1 MTPFEFG
8 CQCSQFE
15 KQALNPILSGV
26 LQGGKKIVKG
36 LGGID
41 NAAGGLLRSVGSL
54 SGGIGKLFGSAGQM
68 AKPIGQAV
76 TRGGEAMA
84 NTNIKNETARDL
96 IRMLGY
102 GTKTLGKGV
111 TTSGGGANII
121 GGGFNLLDKG
131 LKRVGNFGYGAPTLG
146 TLGLGGAG
154 FQAGVLQNP
163 VRIAPSNDH
172 IDVRSPVTLPVAG
185 RNMFGEPAPRR
196 PRPKYTASG
205 KRIR

>member
-8 CQCSQFE
+8 CYFGQYE
-15 KQALNPILSGV
+15 KQALHPVLTGM

-54 SGGIGKLFGSAGQM
+54 SGGVGKLFGSAGQL
-68 AKPIGQAV
+68 AKPVGEGIV
-76 TRGGEAMA
+76 RGGEALA
-84 NTNIKNETARDL
+84 TNNIKNETLRDL
-96 IRMLGY
+96 VRMVGY
-102 GTKTLGKGV
+102 ATKTTGKGV
-111 TTSGGGANII
+111 TSSGGGANII
-121 GGGFNLLDKG
+121 GGGFNLLGKG
-131 LKRVGNFGYGAPTLG
+131 LKGVGNVGYGVPTAA

-163 VRIAPSNDH
+163 VRVAPSGDH
-172 IDVRSPVTLPVAG
+172 IDVRSPVTLPPSV
-185 RNMFGEPAPRR
+185 RNMIGEPPPRR
-196 PRPKYTASG
+196 PRPRYTASG

>member
-8 CQCSQFE
+8 RQLGHFE
-15 KQALNPILSGV
+15 KQALNPLLKGLWS
-26 LQGGKKIVKG
+26 GGKQVVKG

-41 NAAGGLLRSVGSL
+41 NAAGSLMKSVGTGF
-54 SGGIGKLFGSAGQM
+54 GGLGKLFGTIGDAVKPVGQG
-68 AKPIGQAV
+68 IV
-76 TRGGEAMA
+76 RGGEAMA
-84 NTNIKNETARDL
+84 NNNIKNETARDL
-96 IRMLGY
+96 LRMLGY
-102 GTKTLGKGV
+102 GTKTFGKGV
-111 TTSGGGANII
+111 TSSGGGANIV
-121 GGGFNLLDKG
+121 GGGLKLLDKG
-131 LKRVGNFGYGAPTLG
+131 FKRVGEFGYGAPTAA

-163 VRIAPSNDH
+163 VRIAPEADH
-172 IDVRSPVTLPVAG
+172 IDVRSPVTLPASV